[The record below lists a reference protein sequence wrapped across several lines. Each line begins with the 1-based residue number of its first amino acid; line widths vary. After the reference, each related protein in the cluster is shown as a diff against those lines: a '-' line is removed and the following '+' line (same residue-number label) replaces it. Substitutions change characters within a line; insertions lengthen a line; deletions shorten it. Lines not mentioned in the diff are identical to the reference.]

1 MKIYVVG
8 APEKKFFK
16 FDESREKYLINDKHE
31 GENIDNWNSRYC
43 ELTGLYY
50 LWKHCDDDILGLE
63 HYRRSFKYNGHLLN
77 AQDAESILN
86 DNDVICHKAILRSYR
101 LGRQLQSFIG
111 KNDYHKIMVA
121 LKTTYPDYYET
132 ALKILD
138 YKWHIQFNMLIA
150 KKEFVNNYCE
160 WLFGLLNPLV
170 EFTGVEV
177 FRKRSIGY
185 ISEILLNTLYFVH
198 NNIKYKECEVELLDG
213 YKGKGFSKFGTP
225 LNFNIRK

>member
-1 MKIYVVG
+1 MKIRVVG
-8 APEKKFFK
+8 GTNTPFRELNNI
-16 FDESREKYLINDKHE
+16 REKWFTD
-31 GENIDNWNSRYC
+31 GEHTGKNIDFLNPWYC

-150 KKEFVNNYCE
+150 KKEFVNDYCE

-170 EFTGVEV
+170 EFTGVDV